1 MTGSRITYQNKRI
14 MPIVMDHR
22 VEDRFLAAYERY
34 QSMNGTSGPLSD
46 LSQKAIERFAEVG
59 FPTRKNESWKYTN
72 ITPVINRTYQIADPE
87 TTTVDGIE
95 GLDAYRAVFV
105 NGLFAP
111 EHSILD
117 GLPSGAVVESLHGA
131 SEDDLIQTHV
141 GTYADYHQE
150 PFTALNTAFLK
161 DGVVIRVSSG
171 VKLDRPVHIIHVIT
185 ADQPILVQPRTFIHA
200 GEGASIQVV
209 YSTELK
215 GSTSALINAVTEIH
229 VSKEAQVEFSD
240 LQIGTPTTSRVTN
253 LSVYQQNQS
262 KFQSDVFTF
271 GGEITRNNLSI
282 HADAEHCESL
292 LHGLF
297 MAREKSH
304 IDNST
309 FVDHAK
315 PNCMSSEYYKGILD
329 EDAVGV
335 FHGQVLVR
343 EDAQL
348 INAYQTNR
356 SILLT
361 DTARMF
367 SKPALEI
374 YADDVKCSH
383 GATTGQLDKEGLFYL
398 RSRGIH
404 EKDARRLMLTS
415 FAGDIIEKSPIQALH
430 EVIYGHV
437 DRMLS

>member
-1 MTGSRITYQNKRI
+1 MS
-14 MPIVMDHR
+14 IVMDHR
-22 VEDRFLAAYERY
+22 VEDRFLAAYERF
-34 QSMNGTSGPLSD
+34 QSVNGTSDPLST
-46 LSQKAIERFAEVG
+46 LSQKAIERFATLG
-59 FPTRKNESWKYTN
+59 FPDRKNESWKYTN
-72 ITPVINRTYQIADPE
+72 ITPVINRTYQIVDPKP
-87 TTTVDGIE
+87 TTVQGIDG
-95 GLDAYRAVFV
+95 LNAYEAVFV
-105 NGLFAP
+105 NGQFAP
-111 EHSILD
+111 EISTLD
-117 GLPSGAVVESLHGA
+117 ELPTGVVVESLREVSG
-131 SEDDLIQTHV
+131 DDLIQSHI
-141 GTYADYHQE
+141 GNYADYQQE

-161 DGVVIRVSSG
+161 DGVVIRVLSG
-171 VKLDRPVHIIHVIT
+171 IKLEIPVHVIHVVT
-185 ADQPILVQPRTFIHA
+185 ADNPTLVQPRTFIYA
-200 GEGASIQVV
+200 DEGSSIQVV
-209 YSTELK
+209 QSTEFQ
-215 GSTSALINAVTEIH
+215 GSNSSLINAVTEVH
-229 VSKEAQVEFSD
+229 VSKEAQVGFSD
-240 LQIGTPTTSRVTN
+240 MQIGTPATSRVTN
-253 LSVYQQNQS
+253 LSVYQQDQS

-271 GGEITRNNLSI
+271 GGEMSRNNLSI

-297 MAREKSH
+297 MARGKSH

-315 PNCMSSEYYKGILD
+315 PNCFSSEYYKGILD
-329 EDAVGV
+329 DHAVGV

-356 SILLT
+356 SILLS

-398 RSRGIH
+398 RSRGIP

-415 FAGDIIEKSPIQALH
+415 FAGDIIEKSPFKALH
-430 EVIYGHV
+430 EVIYDHV
-437 DRMLS
+437 DRMLSD

>member
-1 MTGSRITYQNKRI
+1 MN
-14 MPIVMDHR
+14 DR

-34 QSMNGTSGPLSD
+34 RSMNGTSDAFSD

-59 FPTRKNESWKYTN
+59 FPNRKNESWKYTN
-72 ITPVINRTYQIADPE
+72 ITPVINRTYQIADPKP
-87 TTTVDGIE
+87 TTVEGIDG
-95 GLDAYRAVFV
+95 LHAYKVVFV
-105 NGLFAP
+105 NGQFARDL
-111 EHSILD
+111 STLD
-117 GLPSGAVVESLHGA
+117 ELPSGVVVERLHEA
-131 SEDDLIQTHV
+131 SGDDLIQDHL
-141 GTYADYHQE
+141 GHYADYHKE
-150 PFTALNTAFLK
+150 PFTALNTAFLN
-161 DGVVIRVSSG
+161 DGVVIRVLSG
-171 VKLDRPVHIIHVIT
+171 VKLEIPVHMIDVVT
-185 ADQPILVQPRTFIHA
+185 ADQPTLVQPRTFIHA
-200 GEGASIQVV
+200 DEGASIQVIH
-209 YSTELK
+209 STELK
-215 GSTSALINAVTEIH
+215 GSSSSLINAVTEVH
-229 VSKEAQVEFSD
+229 VGKQARVGFSD

-253 LSVYQQNQS
+253 LSVNQQDQS

-271 GGEITRNNLSI
+271 GGEIIRNNLSI

-356 SILLT
+356 SILLS

-383 GATTGQLDKEGLFYL
+383 GATTGQLDKDGLFYL
-398 RSRGIH
+398 RSRGIA

-415 FAGDIIEKSPIQALH
+415 FAGDIIEKSPIKALH
-430 EVIYGHV
+430 EVIYDHV
-437 DRMLS
+437 DRMLF